1 MAKKPRTNRQRDKDK
16 RKRLRFSP
24 AQMVQPGSGDLGVPA
39 HPSNVRGNEVAS
51 SSQMPDLREE
61 YRYVIVD
68 LKRIGVI
75 AVAMLGLLIALA
87 LLLT

>member
-1 MAKKPRTNRQRDKDK
+1 
-16 RKRLRFSP
+16 
-24 AQMVQPGSGDLGVPA
+24 
-39 HPSNVRGNEVAS
+39 
-51 SSQMPDLREE
+51 MPDLREE

-75 AVAMLGLLIALA
+75 AVAMLGLLTALA